1 MTNQADHSTGIS
13 TDNSTDTSAS
23 AAGSEAAEAA
33 AAAAAQ
39 NQTMM
44 PETCLVPGGIA
55 ITIQNSSSWEDTGC
69 LLGFYCK
76 WHYSGSG

>member
-1 MTNQADHSTGIS
+1 MADQADNSTDIS

-23 AAGSEAAEAA
+23 AAGSEAAA

-39 NQTMM
+39 NQTVM
-44 PETCLVPGGIA
+44 PETCLVPGRVPIV
-55 ITIQNSSSWEDTGC
+55 IQNVSSWEDTAC

-76 WHYSGSG
+76 